1 MDQRNIQASNHNGL
15 LKVALFCEYR
25 TSNDVMK
32 NDSRKKLAIS
42 RYCDGHKSE
51 EIKAKA
57 VYMESMQRPTDYF

>member
-15 LKVALFCEYR
+15 LKVALFYEYR
-25 TSNDVMK
+25 TSKDVMK

-42 RYCDGHKSE
+42 RVLRWAQSE